1 MELSQMDTTFPKTLG
16 IEEEYL
22 LVHKDTGELANDP
35 PEELLIECQRRHEG
49 QVTPEFLRS
58 QIEVG
63 TTVCT
68 SLQEAHQQLM
78 EMRSTIA
85 EVAENYGLAPIAAST
100 HPFARWK
107 DQRHTPKAR
116 YATLVG
122 ELQGVARRMLICGM
136 HVHVGVEDPELR
148 IDLMNQVKYFLPH
161 ILCFSTSSPFWTGVN
176 TGLKSYRLTIFDNL
190 PRTGLPEFFSSYS
203 EYREYTEILQDA
215 NLIED
220 TSKLWWD
227 VRPSARFPTLEM
239 RISDTC
245 TRLEDGM
252 AVAALYLCLMSYLA
266 ELKKN
271 NQKWRVYSSSLI
283 KENRWRAQRYGL
295 DEGLVDLGQRVLK
308 PWPLLITEFERI
320 LEPYAE
326 RLGCL
331 DELQHLRTIYHR
343 GTSAHSQISI
353 YQDALDA
360 GATED
365 EALKAVVQWLVK
377 ETVTFE

>member
-1 MELSQMDTTFPKTLG
+1 MEAHFPRTLG

-22 LVHKDTGELANDP
+22 LVDQRSGELTNDP
-35 PEELLIECQRRHEG
+35 PEELLLECQKRHEG
-49 QVTPEFLRS
+49 QVSPEFLRS

-68 SLQEAHQQLM
+68 SLHEAQQQLM
-78 EMRSTIA
+78 NMRSTIA
-85 EVAENYGLAPIAAST
+85 EVAAKYGLAPIAAST

-122 ELQGVARRMLICGM
+122 ELQGVARRMVICGM

-161 ILCFSTSSPFWTGVN
+161 LLCFSTSSPFWTGVN

-203 EYREYTEILQDA
+203 EYREYTET
-215 NLIED
+215 LIDTGLIQD

-252 AVAALYLCLMSYLA
+252 AVAALYLCLISYLA
-266 ELKKN
+266 ELKKH

-295 DEGLVDLGQRVLK
+295 DEGLVDLGQ
-308 PWPLLITEFERI
+308 
-320 LEPYAE
+320 PY
-326 RLGCL
+326 
-331 DELQHLRTIYHR
+331 
-343 GTSAHSQISI
+343 
-353 YQDALDA
+353 
-360 GATED
+360 
-365 EALKAVVQWLVK
+365 
-377 ETVTFE
+377 